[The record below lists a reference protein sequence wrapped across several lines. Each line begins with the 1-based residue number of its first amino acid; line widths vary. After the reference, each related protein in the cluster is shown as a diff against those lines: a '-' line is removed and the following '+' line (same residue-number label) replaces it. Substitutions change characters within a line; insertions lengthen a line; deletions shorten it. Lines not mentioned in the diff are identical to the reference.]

1 MPADDKIIV
10 NVRLLPEEP
19 PTREHP
25 HLTRFQLGTKRDAT
39 REKLAFECNPGD
51 TVAKLKQMIE
61 GAAARR
67 VPSPRGGGERRD
79 ESPARL
85 APARAISPRLP
96 RTPRRLPP
104 EEEAEVTAFV
114 SSPRPSA
121 PQTTAAKRPRF

>member
-39 REKLAFECNPGD
+39 REKLALECNPGD

-61 GAAARR
+61 GAAARE
-67 VPSPRGGGERRD
+67 G
-79 ESPARL
+79 
-85 APARAISPRLP
+85 
-96 RTPRRLPP
+96 PRRRAAEERAATSPP
-104 EEEAEVTAFV
+104 PV
-114 SSPRPSA
+114 S
-121 PQTTAAKRPRF
+121 RPRARYRRAFLGRPDAFPPRRKLK

>member
-39 REKLAFECNPGD
+39 REKLALECNPGD

-61 GAAARR
+61 GAAAREGPAAR
-67 VPSPRGGGERRD
+67 RTRRD

-96 RTPRRLPP
+96 RTPRRL
-104 EEEAEVTAFV
+104 
-114 SSPRPSA
+114 SPRGGS
-121 PQTTAAKRPRF
+121 

>member
-39 REKLAFECNPGD
+39 REKLALECHPGD

-61 GAAARR
+61 GAAAREGPAAARRRSAPRR
-67 VPSPRGGGERRD
+67 VPPPVSRPRARYRRAFLGRPD
-79 ESPARL
+79 AFP
-85 APARAISPRLP
+85 
-96 RTPRRLPP
+96 PRRKL
-104 EEEAEVTAFV
+104 
-114 SSPRPSA
+114 
-121 PQTTAAKRPRF
+121 K

>member
-39 REKLAFECNPGD
+39 REKLAFECNSGD

-61 GAAARR
+61 GAAAREG
-67 VPSPRGGGERRD
+67 PAAARRR
-79 ESPARL
+79 SA
-85 APARAISPRLP
+85 
-96 RTPRRLPP
+96 PRR
-104 EEEAEVTAFV
+104 V
-114 SSPRPSA
+114 PRPSRARARDITA
-121 PQTTAAKRPRF
+121 PSSDAPTPSPPRRKLK